1 MCSRNVHTRLQMVP
15 IHDRVLI
22 KPMEEEKKT
31 AGGILLPKGPPKANS
46 DAHIGEVLAI
56 GDEVKL
62 QLSKGDFVVFQKY
75 AMAESSLVLPGRC
88 FAAAAAASQCLPTAQ
103 AKHDNVVGHFPSAL
117 GVDDFMARL
126 EVALSGFGFTGDNTI
141 AMTNL
146 CRDEV
151 TIPLKDKIESVF
163 GGSFNTNGLGAV
175 LTCGVTGMGA
185 GLSHSPVCQD
195 GKEHYVFFAFPHIA
209 INSAGEVG
217 AIARPGRQNKSC
229 ACGAL
234 QKCLNE
240 LRAEG
245 SEDNCK
251 VPGVHDPLD
260 PEYSILKQRL
270 ARRARYERVDTAQLD
285 LVSITKLAART
296 IANDLEFLVEK
307 AVDTNKANY
316 AVVTGVQIHNW
327 AVELTEESGV
337 PSLEFVAWD
346 KCYVVVNGH
355 RTYLDLSKVP
365 ALSPRQLQLMAKASI
380 TKQKEEEEYIIGKT
394 SAGMA
399 GTAMAKVYKIII
411 NIIIIIIAWLHGTLK
426 EIPLK
431 YLTQR
436 LGVTKDPGDLPS
448 IPELQGWT
456 ANIYPLECD
465 GGFGTQVTT
474 GQVRDPLAPNMA
486 DSDYTSFQVF
496 GQPNLT
502 KEAVLDATPAAVT
515 ALLAEIQNL
524 SSRVVDLEKRTAKK

>member
-1 MCSRNVHTRLQMVP
+1 
-15 IHDRVLI
+15 
-22 KPMEEEKKT
+22 
-31 AGGILLPKGPPKANS
+31 
-46 DAHIGEVLAI
+46 
-56 GDEVKL
+56 
-62 QLSKGDFVVFQKY
+62 
-75 AMAESSLVLPGRC
+75 
-88 FAAAAAASQCLPTAQ
+88 
-103 AKHDNVVGHFPSAL
+103 
-117 GVDDFMARL
+117 
-126 EVALSGFGFTGDNTI
+126 
-141 AMTNL
+141 
-146 CRDEV
+146 
-151 TIPLKDKIESVF
+151 
-163 GGSFNTNGLGAV
+163 
-175 LTCGVTGMGA
+175 
-185 GLSHSPVCQD
+185 
-195 GKEHYVFFAFPHIA
+195 
-209 INSAGEVG
+209 
-217 AIARPGRQNKSC
+217 
-229 ACGAL
+229 
-234 QKCLNE
+234 
-240 LRAEG
+240 
-245 SEDNCK
+245 

-394 SAGMA
+394 SAG
-399 GTAMAKVYKIII
+399 
-411 NIIIIIIAWLHGTLK
+411 TLK

-456 ANIYPLECD
+456 ANI
-465 GGFGTQVTT
+465 
-474 GQVRDPLAPNMA
+474 
-486 DSDYTSFQVF
+486 
-496 GQPNLT
+496 
-502 KEAVLDATPAAVT
+502 
-515 ALLAEIQNL
+515 
-524 SSRVVDLEKRTAKK
+524 

>member
-1 MCSRNVHTRLQMVP
+1 MLRMGIFGAPIACSRPQPTLYATAP
-15 IHDRVLI
+15 RVCAS
-22 KPMEEEKKT
+22 PASSPRPTNCRAT
-31 AGGILLPKGPPKANS
+31 ATLVSNNGVTTASVINQTDLNS
-46 DAHIGEVLAI
+46 
-56 GDEVKL
+56 
-62 QLSKGDFVVFQKY
+62 
-75 AMAESSLVLPGRC
+75 R
-88 FAAAAAASQCLPTAQ
+88 
-103 AKHDNVVGHFPSAL
+103 HDNVVGHFPSAL

-185 GLSHSPVCQD
+185 GLSHSPVCD

-394 SAGMA
+394 SAG
-399 GTAMAKVYKIII
+399 
-411 NIIIIIIAWLHGTLK
+411 TLK

-456 ANIYPLECD
+456 ANI
-465 GGFGTQVTT
+465 VTT